1 MLLVRNLSMWGFS
14 LAVTLVSRSSS
25 ISEMPTD
32 FKWCQFSDTERRT
45 LSWKR
50 VFKSPK
56 CLVGKQTNSIYFD
69 VFILG
74 TQAQRFKGAKFKFV
88 SKVAY
93 RLLFS
98 YLRNRLLDIEMD
110 ICVCLNHLMPFFQ
123 ACVDRNIPPILIKGK
138 SSFLTKFVNWFL
150 KVNPPSW
157 RLKGASCS
165 FLSGIYTV
173 FKGLKSSW

>member
-1 MLLVRNLSMWGFS
+1 MKCQLISNDANSAIRNAEHSVENEFLRAS
-14 LAVTLVSRSSS
+14 
-25 ISEMPTD
+25 
-32 FKWCQFSDTERRT
+32 
-45 LSWKR
+45 
-50 VFKSPK
+50 K

-69 VFILG
+69 VLILG

-138 SSFLTKFVNWFL
+138 SSFFTKFVN
-150 KVNPPSW
+150 
-157 RLKGASCS
+157 
-165 FLSGIYTV
+165 
-173 FKGLKSSW
+173 